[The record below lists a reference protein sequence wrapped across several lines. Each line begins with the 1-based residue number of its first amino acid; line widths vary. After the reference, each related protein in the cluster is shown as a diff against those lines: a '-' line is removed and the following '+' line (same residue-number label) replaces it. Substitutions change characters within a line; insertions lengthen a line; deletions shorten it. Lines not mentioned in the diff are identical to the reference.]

1 MDIWRREGDL
11 LKENWV
17 AIDIIDMCMQMG
29 LDVFAMMK
37 EQLGDNT

>member
-1 MDIWRREGDL
+1 VIDIWRREKDL

-17 AIDIIDMCMQMG
+17 GIDIIHMCKQMG

-37 EQLGDNT
+37 DAYHLR

>member
-17 AIDIIDMCMQMG
+17 GIDIIDMCMQMG

-37 EQLGDNT
+37 EQLGDKP